1 MLNRHFEDLKKKK
14 KKEEHT
20 WEGFYLE
27 EMTDF
32 FERYKFYKLFV
43 VVTSMYTKIIDDIR
57 II

>member
-1 MLNRHFEDLKKKK
+1 MLNRHFENLKKKK
-14 KKEEHT
+14 EHT

-27 EMTDF
+27 EMTWKNF